1 MMDGRMKYPRW
12 KIIHIG
18 CLRKNRYWDEE
29 EDRRPQSCTV
39 SLIETES
46 RRILVDPGLSSP
58 EELWA
63 LLDRRAGIVPED
75 IDTVFLT
82 HFHRHHR
89 HCLLLF
95 AKSVWLMPRT
105 EIHWWERRKETTEEE
120 RDLLARIVPIED
132 HTLHEIEILPTPGHT
147 HGSASLV
154 VETREGMVV
163 IAGDAVATF
172 DHFEDCEP
180 AEGADDIK
188 EARRSIDRIAKIA
201 DIVVPGHD
209 NYFVL

>member
-1 MMDGRMKYPRW
+1 MYPRW
-12 KIIHIG
+12 KIIQIG

-29 EDRRPQSCTV
+29 KDCRPQSCTV

-46 RRILVDPGLSSP
+46 RRILIDPGLSSP
-58 EELWA
+58 DEMRT
-63 LLDRRAGIVPED
+63 LLDRRAGIALED
-75 IDTVFLT
+75 IDTIFLT

-89 HCLLLF
+89 QCLPLF
-95 AKSVWLMPRT
+95 AKSVWLMART
-105 EIHWWERRKETTEEE
+105 EIHWWERRKETSEEE
-120 RDLLARIVPIED
+120 RNLLARIVPIED
-132 HTLHEIEILPTPGHT
+132 HTLPEIEILPTPGHT

-163 IAGDAVATF
+163 MAGDAVATF
-172 DHFEDCEP
+172 DHFDYREP
-180 AEGADDIK
+180 ADNPEDIK